1 MKMTNKYGLAG
12 LPITPDFMS
21 EWKPKKKYPWIAK
34 NLAGDPLNLLNT
46 LKLMAGILFVSFAAH
61 ATGNVLFGVCATLCY
76 YGFITILSQQ
86 RLEID
91 DEGLTR
97 ERFAAKKW
105 KELFAANGAVYV
117 NNNIHIDPP
126 FTGKEGYGRIYFG
139 KILDGGWRYVR
150 DEKVVFDRETIRDV
164 HSLERATFQLILCGQ
179 VFLEATLITEG
190 NVDYRTMVLIEST
203 RNEGFSLLQTAEG
216 FCEIVSEDTV
226 TAAAI
231 KDLLAK
237 LAPAIMYVCEGEIPA
252 NPADEASL
260 LKWLLSKE
268 RTAGTPYEVTYKTGW
283 KNGDIPTVAA
293 AA

>member
-1 MKMTNKYGLAG
+1 MTNKYGLAG

-21 EWKPKKKYPWIAK
+21 EWKPKKKYPWIAR
-34 NLAGDPLNLLNT
+34 NLAGDPFNLLNT
-46 LKLMAGILFVSFAAH
+46 LKLMAVILFVSFAAN

-76 YGFITILSQQ
+76 YAFITTLSQQ

-97 ERFAAKKW
+97 EQFAAKKW
-105 KELFAANGAVYV
+105 KEKFQDVGLIYTGSNIRIPTPFACKAGFGTIY
-117 NNNIHIDPP
+117 
-126 FTGKEGYGRIYFG
+126 YGDT
-139 KILDGGWRYVR
+139 LAGGWRYVR
-150 DEKVVFDRETIRDV
+150 DEEVKFDKKMIYEVR
-164 HSLERATFQLILCGQ
+164 SLERATFQLILCGQ
-179 VFLEATLITEG
+179 IFLEATLLTQG
-190 NVDYRTMVLIEST
+190 NVDYRTMVLIDNA
-203 RNEGFSLLQTAEG
+203 RNEACSLLQITEG
-216 FCEIVSEDTV
+216 FCEIMSEDTA

-252 NPADEASL
+252 NPADEASF

-268 RTAGTPYEVTYKTGW
+268 RTNGTPYEVTYKTGW
-283 KNGDIPTVAA
+283 KNSDIPTVAA